1 MSICHLVRVGV
12 LGQVG
17 RFRSADSNRY
27 GRGTRVVCRTT
38 RGVEVGSVL
47 AVDDRGTPNLDD
59 GTLLRR
65 VTTEDD
71 LLLVRLEKN
80 RNEAY
85 DACVQ
90 ELEQQGVSATL
101 MDVEQLFDGSSLYF
115 YFLGSV
121 PEGIETLTHQ
131 LAEAYES
138 QVQFRKFTETV
149 TAGCGPDCGTGDG
162 PGGCG
167 DECSSCAIAG
177 ACHR

>member
-1 MSICHLVRVGV
+1 MSFCHLVRVGI

-27 GRGTRVVCRTT
+27 ARGTRVICRTV

-47 AVDDRGTPNLDD
+47 AIDDRGSTDLDD

-71 LLLVRLEKN
+71 LLIVRLEKN

-85 DACVQ
+85 QACVR
-90 ELEQQGVSATL
+90 ELEQHGVSATL

-121 PEGIETLTHQ
+121 PEGNEKLTHQ

-138 QVQFRKFTETV
+138 RVQFRKFTEAV
-149 TAGCGPDCGTGDG
+149 TAGCGPACGTEDG
-162 PGGCG
+162 PGCG
-167 DECSSCAIAG
+167 DDCSSCAIAE